1 MATVPEEQVV
11 DEQAVQSAVSS
22 LLEAFSQI
30 EDPRKARG
38 VRFPVDSILALCVV
52 AFVCGRQNL
61 TQVSRF
67 GRDHRALLEALGF
80 GRRRSP
86 SKQTLSRVLG
96 IVSVEQFQQAIAAW
110 FRGLVD
116 SVRKRRLC
124 NRASVDGKTTRASS
138 VHVLNIFL
146 HDVEQVVWQV
156 PVDCKQNEISAFK
169 KALDDLFAAYPFLQI
184 MTGDAMFAGEPL
196 CGDLIQRGKHY
207 VFQIKGDQKHLHE
220 KMHLVFAGKLA
231 RSVSPSALTGEKKR
245 GLRRGA

>member
-1 MATVPEEQVV
+1 MATVPQEQV
-11 DEQAVQSAVSS
+11 AFSAVSS

-52 AFVCGRQNL
+52 AFVCGHQNL

-67 GRDHRALLEALGF
+67 GRDHRRLLDELGF
-80 GRRRSP
+80 RQRRSP

-96 IVSVEQFQQAIAAW
+96 MVSVEQFQQAIAAW
-110 FRGLVD
+110 FRGLVG

-138 VHVLNIFL
+138 VHVLNVFL
-146 HDVEQVVWQV
+146 HAVEQVVWQA
-156 PVDCKQNEISAFK
+156 PVDGKQNEISAFK

-184 MTGDAMFAGEPL
+184 LTGDAMFAGEPL
-196 CGDLIQRGKHY
+196 CGDLIRRGKHY
-207 VFQIKGDQKHLHE
+207 VFQIKADRKHLHE

-231 RSVSPSALTGEKKR
+231 RAVSPSSLTGEKKR